1 MLMDQLESTAKSLIN
16 DYKIKDIYIKNS
28 SINED
33 YYEMDNGY
41 YFDVSYILTIEGKDF
56 VIGGNVTEQEENI
69 IDNNLVINDL
79 EEICKNL
86 NVTEEREGENIKDI
100 LSQGIFDIVYK
111 IQSEIEQKTSE
122 CSESDSES
130 D

>member
-1 MLMDQLESTAKSLIN
+1 MDQLESTAKSLIN
-16 DYKIKDIYIKNS
+16 DYKIKDIYIKNN

-33 YYEMDNGY
+33 YDEMDDGY

-79 EEICKNL
+79 EEICKSL
-86 NVTEEREGENIKDI
+86 NVTEEKEGEHIKDI
-100 LSQGIFDIVYK
+100 LSQGIFEIVYK

-122 CSESDSES
+122 CSESDTES